1 MSIERIASRYCR
13 VKIPRLKSMNTDPSD
28 RFQRFQAATLMAVG
42 LALLLLV
49 GLPMLTAVY
58 DLSGRPVPPQL
69 ARFLPL
75 LEPVYAWLLGIFLA
89 VWIVFFGGCIASFLN
104 VVAWRLPR
112 GKSILGRSHCPQC
125 NTQLRLQE
133 NLPLYGW
140 LACGGKCRYC
150 QQPIPSRYFWVELA
164 FGLIL
169 LLVGLVEVGTSGRS
183 LPEPLSTFQGYSN
196 SFLSID
202 SNLLWIFGSHV
213 CLLSALYAYTL
224 VRLESRRIPLGIYV
238 VAIIAALATLLANPV
253 VGQSQWLGISW
264 FAGKS
269 AAENATPT
277 WSVLL
282 ALIGLPV
289 GGLLGWLTSQI
300 LSGQRNPIAKNL
312 LAREAALVLGT
323 VAVFLGLSSAIVVA
337 AFSLALLGMS
347 LGWQGSAT
355 SYSRAALVAT
365 IIYLCIWR
373 WLY

>member
-1 MSIERIASRYCR
+1 
-13 VKIPRLKSMNTDPSD
+13 MNTEPSD
-28 RFQRFQAATLMAVG
+28 RFQRFQTATLVAVG
-42 LALLLLV
+42 LAMLLLV
-49 GLPMLTAVY
+49 GLPTLTAIY

-125 NTQLRLQE
+125 NTQLSLQE

-169 LLVGLVEVGTSGRS
+169 LVVGLVEVGTGGWS
-183 LPEPLSTFQGYSN
+183 LPQQLLAALGSSRN

-202 SNLLWIFGSHV
+202 SNLLWLFGSHV

-224 VRLESRRIPLGIYV
+224 VRLESRRIPLGICLI
-238 VAIIAALATLLANPV
+238 AIIAALATLLASPLV
-253 VGQSQWLGISW
+253 AQSQWLGLDWIT
-264 FAGKS
+264 GQN
-269 AAENATPT
+269 AAATT
-277 WSVLL
+277 NSLWSVAVAL
-282 ALIGLPV
+282 AGLPF
-289 GGLLGWLTSQI
+289 GGLVGWLTSQ
-300 LSGQRNPIAKNL
+300 LLGGQRSPIAKRL
-312 LAREAALVLGT
+312 LAKEAALVLGT
-323 VAVFLGLSSAIVVA
+323 VAVFLGLCSALAVA
-337 AFSLALLGMS
+337 AITLALLGVTA
-347 LGWQGSAT
+347 GARGRAT
-355 SYSRAALVAT
+355 SYSLAALLAT
-365 IIYLCIWR
+365 VVYLCVWR
-373 WLY
+373 ALY

>member
-1 MSIERIASRYCR
+1 
-13 VKIPRLKSMNTDPSD
+13 MNTEPSD
-28 RFQRFQAATLMAVG
+28 RFQRFQSATLIAVG

-49 GLPMLTAVY
+49 GLPTLTAVY
-58 DLSGRPVPPQL
+58 DLSGRPIPPQL

-125 NTQLRLQE
+125 DTQLSLRE

-169 LLVGLVEVGTSGRS
+169 LLIGLVEVGTGGWSLPQQLRSASESGRNS
-183 LPEPLSTFQGYSN
+183 L
-196 SFLSID
+196 LSID

-213 CLLSALYAYTL
+213 CLLSSLYAYTL

-238 VAIIAALATLLANPV
+238 VAITAALATLLASPPV
-253 VGQSQWLGISW
+253 AQSQWLRLGWTTGQNAAVTTNLIW
-264 FAGKS
+264 S
-269 AAENATPT
+269 AA
-277 WSVLL
+277 L
-282 ALIGLPV
+282 ALVGLPF
-289 GGLLGWLTSQI
+289 GGLVGWLTSQ
-300 LSGQRNPIAKNL
+300 LLGGLRSPIAKRL
-312 LAREAALVLGT
+312 LAQEAAIVLGT
-323 VAVFLGLSSAIVVA
+323 VAVFLGICSAIAVA
-337 AFSLALLGMS
+337 AITLTILGVS
-347 LGWQGSAT
+347 AGVRGRAT
-355 SYSRAALVAT
+355 SYSLAALLAT
-365 IIYLCIWR
+365 IVYLCIWR
-373 WLY
+373 VLY